1 MNGAI
6 GFFPGSHLLRGD
18 LSGQKAEEM
27 VGASAPG
34 SVILYDSFT
43 EHRGL
48 ENQRLLLSSEVRG
61 VFFVWFSMFFSSGKA
76 GESGGNETK

>member
-48 ENQRLLLSSEVRG
+48 ENQSLWKRREELCCVSLMLEAAESRG
-61 VFFVWFSMFFSSGKA
+61 K
-76 GESGGNETK
+76 ERR

>member
-27 VGASAPG
+27 VGVSAPG

-48 ENQRLLLSSEVRG
+48 ENQSLGREGRG
-61 VFFVWFSMFFSSGKA
+61 EELCCVSLMLEAAEGRGK
-76 GESGGNETK
+76 ERR